1 MVSAGV
7 ITILVA
13 AALVAVELR
22 LLVLGSRLLGL
33 PLAGFHEL
41 EALSILHRRSILQ

>member
-7 ITILVA
+7 ITTLVA
-13 AALVAVELR
+13 ATLAVVELR
-22 LLVLGSRLLGL
+22 LLVLSARLLGL